1 MNEAETRAEKIDPL
15 LKENGWGEVDGSKVL
30 REYTLSAGRLQPGG
44 GRKRS
49 LKADYVLQYK
59 GRKLAVIEAKSDK
72 TPVGEGV
79 AQAKDYAHRLN
90 LAYTY
95 SANGN
100 QIYQVCMASGE
111 ERLVGEFPSPE
122 TLWNLT
128 FSDRN
133 EWREKFDQVPF
144 EFTGPAN
151 ESRYYQEVA
160 VNNAMQAIADG
171 KKRILLT
178 LATGTGKT
186 FIAFQIVWKLFQTR
200 WNLAR
205 DGKRR
210 PRVLFL
216 ADRNLLADQA
226 FNAFG
231 AFDPDALVRIRPGQ
245 IRRHG
250 HVPMNGSVFL
260 TIFQTFMTGE
270 EANPYYFGYPPDFF
284 DLVIIDEC
292 HRGGANDESTWR
304 AIMEYFSPAVQI
316 GLTATP
322 RRDENADTYAYFG
335 EPVYTY
341 SLREGIEDGY
351 LTPFRVRRIQS
362 DIDTYMYEPDD
373 QVLDGQVEPD
383 RFYKESDF
391 NRILQIKEREKI
403 RVETFLAEVDQR
415 EKALVFCANQAH
427 AALIRDLINQQ
438 KTNPNPLYCA
448 RVTANDGE
456 LGEQFLRQFQDN
468 ERTIPTIL
476 TTSHKLS
483 TGVDARNVRNI
494 VLLRP
499 IGSMI
504 EFKQIIGRGTRLFE
518 DKQFFTIYDFVGAS
532 DHFSDPEWDGEPEP
546 PVIVEPRPKKP
557 YDPVDKP
564 TGEDVDGTDD
574 DDDGG
579 NPIQMAL
586 VKLADGKERQI
597 TVTKSTLF
605 FNADGK
611 PMTAQE
617 FIQSLYGRLPGFFK
631 DEDELRRLWSSP
643 ITRKKLLERLSDAGF
658 GRDEL
663 YQLQKLV
670 NAENSDIFDVLEY
683 IAYSVPPIP
692 RDERVA
698 LAQVSIFSRLNSQQR
713 EFINFVLANYIQEGV
728 DEISEDKL
736 SDLLKLKYHSIKDAL
751 QVLGSI
757 EMVKGLFFDF
767 QRHLYAVTAD

>member
-1 MNEAETRAEKIDPL
+1 MNEASTRAEKIDPL
-15 LKENGWGEVDGSKVL
+15 LRQSGWGVVEGSRIQ
-30 REYTLSAGRLQPGG
+30 REYQLTAGRLQPGG
-44 GRKRS
+44 GRKKN
-49 LKADYVLQYK
+49 LIADYVLVYK
-59 GRKLAVIEAKSDK
+59 GRKLAVIEAKSDE

-79 AQAKDYAHRLN
+79 AQAKEYALRLN

-95 SANGN
+95 AANGR
-100 QIYQVCMASGE
+100 QVYQVCLATGE

-128 FSDRN
+128 FKARN
-133 EWREKFDQVPF
+133 EWREKFDLVPF
-144 EFTGPAN
+144 EYSGLAN
-151 ESRYYQEVA
+151 EARYYQEVA
-160 VNNAMQAIADG
+160 VNHAMKAIADQ
-171 KKRILLT
+171 KNRILLT

-186 FIAFQIVWKLFQTR
+186 FIAFQVVWKLFQTR

-205 DGKRR
+205 DGHRR

-245 IRRHG
+245 IRKNGR
-250 HVPMNGSVFL
+250 VPKNGNVFF

-270 EANPYYFGYPPDFF
+270 ETEPYYFGYPKDFF

-292 HRGGANDESTWR
+292 HRGGANNESTWR

-335 EPVYTY
+335 EPVYVY
-341 SLREGIEDGY
+341 SLREGVEDGF
-351 LTPFRVRRIQS
+351 LTPFRVKRIQS
-362 DIDTYMYEPDD
+362 DIDTYMYEPEDK
-373 QVLDGQVEPD
+373 VLDGQVEPD
-383 RFYKESDF
+383 RLYKETDF
-391 NRILQIKEREKI
+391 NKIIQIQEREKI
-403 RVETFLAEVDQR
+403 RVQTFLADVDQR
-415 EKALVFCANQAH
+415 EKSLVFCANQAH
-427 AALIRDLINQQ
+427 AAFIRDLINQL
-438 KTNPNPLYCA
+438 KSNPNPLYCA

-456 LGEQFLRQFQDN
+456 LGEQYLRQFQDN

-483 TGVDARNVRNI
+483 TGVDARNIRNI
-494 VLLRP
+494 VLMRP

-518 DKQFFTIYDFVGAS
+518 DKQFFTVYDFVGAS
-532 DHFSDPEWDGEPEP
+532 AHFSDPEWDGEPEP
-546 PVIVEPRPKKP
+546 PGIKETGPKKP
-557 YDPVDKP
+557 YDPVEKP
-564 TGEDVDGTDD
+564 AGEDTDGIEGGE
-574 DDDGG
+574 DGG
-579 NPIQMAL
+579 NTIQMAR

-597 TVTKSTLF
+597 QVTQNTLF
-605 FNADGK
+605 FGADGR
-611 PMTAQE
+611 PMTAHE
-617 FIQSLYGRLPGFFK
+617 FIQDLYGKLPEFFT
-631 DEDELRRLWSSP
+631 DEAELRHLWSSP
-643 ITRKKLLERLSDAGF
+643 VTRKKLLERLSDAGF
-658 GRDEL
+658 GKDEL
-663 YQLQKLV
+663 MQLQKIV

-683 IAYSVPPIP
+683 VAYSIPPIP

-698 LAQVSIFSRLNSQQR
+698 LAQINIFSRLNPQQQD
-713 EFINFVLANYIQEGV
+713 FINFVLANYIQVGV

-736 SDLLKLKYHSIKDAL
+736 SDLLKLKYHALRDAM
-751 QVLGSI
+751 QVLGNSETI
-757 EMVKGLFFDF
+757 RALFFDF